1 MKTETTTPLQSR
13 FKPDLNRRDFLRIS
27 ALVGGG
33 LAIGF
38 YLPGSVFGEVAPA
51 LENTAKNFTP
61 NAFIRITPDN
71 IVTIVAKNPEMGQG
85 VKTSL
90 PMIVAEELGADF
102 SKVRIEQGTL
112 DSQLGPQSAG
122 GSMSTP
128 MNYEPLRRAGAVA
141 RTLLVQAAATTWGV
155 PVGECEVE
163 QGSVIHRPSGRLLT
177 FGELASKAAA
187 LPLPDEKTVELKNP
201 KNFRLLGSRVGGI
214 DNPDIVTGKP
224 LFGLDQKIAGMDY
237 AVYVKCP
244 VFGGKV
250 ARANLDE
257 IKKMPGVRDAF
268 VIEGTADYFGLMP
281 GIAIVADS
289 TWSAF
294 KARRALKVEWH
305 EGTAASDSS
314 ASYEQ
319 AATELAAKPGEVL
332 HNDGDLAAAFAG
344 PVKVV
349 AARYTYPY
357 LYHATLE
364 PMNATARPTDD
375 GGLEIFAPTQMP
387 GDAQEIAAKTV
398 GVPKEKI
405 KIHFTRSGGAFGRR
419 LSNDYVA
426 EVAAIAAKTGR
437 AVKLTT
443 MREDDTQ
450 HGHYR
455 STGWHHL
462 KGAVNARGEL
472 VAWHN
477 HFVTVGLNSTD
488 KVGRAADMRPTEFPG
503 RFVPNYRFERSI
515 ISTNVPTSWLR
526 APGSNALAFVFQSF
540 LDELAHAS
548 AQDPLMFRLNLLGP
562 DRKVPGPNKRD
573 RPYDTERM
581 KGVLKLA
588 AEKSDWGA
596 SLPRGSGR
604 GIAFHFSHLGYVAEV
619 AEVSVSRDGQLKV
632 HRVTVAADVG
642 PIMNLSGAE
651 NQVQGSVIDGLSSAW
666 LQEITLEKGRVAQ
679 SNFNDYP
686 LLRINDAPTKIEV
699 HFIRSDNP
707 PTGLGE
713 PALPPLP
720 PALCNAIFAATG
732 HRIRELPLSKT
743 NLSWT

>member
-1 MKTETTTPLQSR
+1 MKTETDPTLPAVL
-13 FKPDLNRRDFLRIS
+13 KHELNRRDFLRIS
-27 ALVGGG
+27 GLAGGG
-33 LAIGF
+33 FAIAF
-38 YLPGSVFGEVAPA
+38 YLPGAAFGEVAPA
-51 LENTAKNFTP
+51 LDDTAKAFTP

-71 IVTIVAKNPEMGQG
+71 VVTIVAKNPEMGQG

-102 SKVRIEQGTL
+102 SKVKIEQGTL
-112 DSQLGPQSAG
+112 DPQLGPQFAG

-155 PVGECEVE
+155 PVAECEVE
-163 QGSVIHRPSGRLLT
+163 HGSVIHRPSGRLLT
-177 FGELASKAAA
+177 FGELAGKAAA
-187 LPLPDEKTVELKNP
+187 LPLPDEKNIELK
-201 KNFRLLGSRVGGI
+201 KSETFHLLGSRVGGI
-214 DNPDIVTGKP
+214 DNPAIVTGQP

-250 ARANLDE
+250 SRANLDE
-257 IKKMPGVRDAF
+257 IKSLPGVRDAF
-268 VIEGTADYFGLMP
+268 VVEGTADYFGLMP

-294 KARRALKVEWH
+294 KARRALKAEWN
-305 EGTAASDSS
+305 EGSAASDSS
-314 ASYEQ
+314 ASYER
-319 AATELAAKPGEVL
+319 AATELAAKPGEIL
-332 HNDGDLAAAFAG
+332 QNDGDLDAALAG

-349 AARYTYPY
+349 TARYTYPY

-364 PMNATARPTDD
+364 PMNATARPTGD
-375 GGLEIFAPTQMP
+375 GGMEIFAPTQTP
-387 GDAQEIAAKTV
+387 GDAQEIAAKTL
-398 GVPKEKI
+398 GVSKEKI

-437 AVKLTT
+437 PVKLTT
-443 MREDDTQ
+443 MREDDAQ

-455 STGWHHL
+455 STGWHNL
-462 KGAVNARGEL
+462 NGAVNSTGEL

-477 HFVTVGLNSTD
+477 HFITIGLNSTD
-488 KVGRAADMRPTEFPG
+488 KVGRAADMSAVEFPG

-540 LDELAHAS
+540 IDELAHA
-548 AQDPLMFRLNLLGP
+548 AGQDPLVFRLSLLGP
-562 DRKVPGPNKRD
+562 DRKVPGPGKHD
-573 RPYDTERM
+573 RPYDTGRM
-581 KGVLKLA
+581 KGVLKLV
-588 AEKSDWGA
+588 AEKSDWEA
-596 SLPRGSGR
+596 PLPRGSGR

-619 AEVSVSRDGQLKV
+619 AEVSVSRGGQLKV
-632 HRVTVAADVG
+632 HRVTVVADVG

-651 NQVQGSVIDGLSSAW
+651 NQVQGSVIDGLSAAW
-666 LQEITLEKGRVAQ
+666 LQEITLDQGRVAQ

-686 LLRINDAPTKIEV
+686 LLRINNAPAKIDV

-720 PALCNAIFAATG
+720 PAVCNAIFAATG

>member
-1 MKTETTTPLQSR
+1 VKTNANNESAVISPR
-13 FKPDLNRRDFLRIS
+13 ALNRRDFLRIS
-27 ALVGGG
+27 ALAGGG

-38 YLPGSVFGEVAPA
+38 YLPTTVAGEVAPA
-51 LENTAKNFTP
+51 LDDTAKAFTP

-71 IVTIVAKNPEMGQG
+71 IVTIVAKNPEAGQG

-102 SKVRIEQGTL
+102 SKVKIEQGTL
-112 DSQLGPQSAG
+112 NSELGPQFAG

-141 RTLLVQAAATTWGV
+141 RTLLIQAAAAIWAV
-155 PVGECEVE
+155 PVSECEVE
-163 QGSVIHRPSGRLLT
+163 KGSVIHRATGRLLT
-177 FGELASKAAA
+177 FGELASKAAT
-187 LPLPDEKTVELKNP
+187 LPLPDEKTVELKKP
-201 KNFRLLGSRVGGI
+201 DQFKLLGSRVGGV
-214 DNPDIVTGKP
+214 DNPAIVTGKP
-224 LFGLDQKIAGMDY
+224 LFGIDQKVAGMDY

-250 ARANLDE
+250 TKANVDE
-257 IKKMPGVRDAF
+257 IKALPGVRDAF
-268 VIEGTADYFGLMP
+268 VIEGTTDYHGLMP
-281 GIAIVADS
+281 GVAIVADS

-294 KARRALKVEWH
+294 KARRSLKVEWA
-305 EGTAASDSS
+305 EGAAANDSS
-314 ASYEQ
+314 ASYEK
-319 AATELAAKPGEVL
+319 AAADLAAHPGQIL
-332 HNDGDLAAAFAG
+332 HNDGDIDATLAG

-349 AARYTYPY
+349 SARYSYPY
-357 LYHATLE
+357 LHHATLE
-364 PMNATARPTDD
+364 PMNATARPTGD
-375 GGLEIFAPTQMP
+375 GGLEIFAPTQTP
-387 GDAQEIAAKTV
+387 GDAQEIAAKTI
-398 GVPKEKI
+398 GVPKDKI
-405 KIHFTRSGGAFGRR
+405 KIHFTRIGGAFGRR

-437 AVKLTT
+437 PVKLTT
-443 MREDDTQ
+443 TREDDTQ

-462 KGAVNARGEL
+462 KAAVAADGQL

-477 HFVTVGLNSTD
+477 HFITVGLTGSQEP
-488 KVGRAADMRPTEFPG
+488 GRAANMSPVEFPG
-503 RFVPNYRFERSI
+503 RFVPNYRFEQSI
-515 ISTNVPTSWLR
+515 ISTNVPTSWMR

-540 LDELAHAS
+540 IDELAHAS
-548 AQDPLMFRLNLLGP
+548 GQDPLTFRLNLLGP
-562 DRKVPGPNKRD
+562 DRQVPAEGKKGP
-573 RPYDTERM
+573 PYDTGRM

-588 AEKSDWGA
+588 AEKSDWGTP
-596 SLPRGSGR
+596 LPGGAGR

-619 AEVSVSRDGQLKV
+619 AEVSVSRDGNLAV

-651 NQVQGSVIDGLSSAW
+651 TQVQGSVIDGLSSAW
-666 LQEITLEKGRVAQ
+666 LQQITLERGRVAQ

-686 LLRINDAPTKIEV
+686 LLRISDAPPRVDV
-699 HFIRSDNP
+699 HFIRSENS

-732 HRIRELPLSKT
+732 HRVRELPLTKT
-743 NLSWT
+743 DLSWT